1 MMKAIIMV
9 SCVVAT
15 NAMALDFD
23 TEWAKYASDF
33 DKLKQKT
40 VVVASRSVV
49 TPVPRNTVEVI
60 DKSIKLPEKNTEVNV
75 LQQVDPKSPERLG
88 YKLED
93 PTMRDRVI
101 DAYNKPNA
109 VVYSATLK

>member
-1 MMKAIIMV
+1 MKSLIML

-23 TEWAKYASDF
+23 TEWARYASDF
-33 DKLKQKT
+33 DRLKQKT
-40 VVVASRSVV
+40 VVATKSTGIEVA
-49 TPVPRNTVEVI
+49 
-60 DKSIKLPEKNTEVNV
+60 DKSTKLPEKTTQVNV

-88 YKLED
+88 HILSD
-93 PTMRDRVI
+93 PNMRDRVI

-109 VVYSATLK
+109 VVYSVTLN

>member
-1 MMKAIIMV
+1 MKYLIML

-23 TEWAKYASDF
+23 KEWARYASDF
-33 DKLKQKT
+33 EKLKQKT
-40 VVVASRSVV
+40 VVSKVTAIEVV
-49 TPVPRNTVEVI
+49 
-60 DKSIKLPEKNTEVNV
+60 DKSILLPEKNTQVNV

-88 YKLED
+88 HKLSD
-93 PTMRDRVI
+93 PNMRDRVI

-109 VVYSATLK
+109 VVYSATLN

>member
-1 MMKAIIMV
+1 ML

-23 TEWAKYASDF
+23 TEWARYASDF

-40 VVVASRSVV
+40 GAVASVS
-49 TPVPRNTVEVI
+49 
-60 DKSIKLPEKNTEVNV
+60 KLPENTTEVNV
-75 LQQVDPKSPERLG
+75 LQQVDPKSPDRLG
-88 YKLED
+88 YKLSD
-93 PTMRDRVI
+93 PNMRDRVI

-109 VVYSATLK
+109 VVYAVTLN